1 MAATYA
7 LAGLWSLRTH
17 RAFRLEAALLIFW
30 LGVALVTQDR
40 GLLPIISLC
49 GLLLAVEALN
59 TAIEILCDHVTPE
72 HHLQIKMIKDIAASA
87 SLIVLLVVMVN
98 IGFYLLDIWRLHGA
112 EFIGRI

>member
-17 RAFRLEAALLIFW
+17 RAFRLEAALLVFW
-30 LGVALVTQDR
+30 LVVALVTQDP

-49 GLLLAVEALN
+49 GVLLAVEALN

-72 HHLQIKMIKDIAASA
+72 YHLQIKMIKDIAASA
-87 SLIVLLVVMVN
+87 SLIVLLVVVVN
-98 IGFYLLDIWRLHGA
+98 IGFWLANRWQGW
-112 EFIGRI
+112 FFVS